1 MNNLAKRVLLGVVA
15 IPLLIAL
22 IFLLPHHSHLALNIV
37 LLALSV
43 IGGLE
48 ARNFFTKRKT
58 ILNPVKAAL
67 IAGVFPLFSIF
78 FVLGV
83 LPERMIIALLTV
95 SAGILFLREALMRE
109 KNLIQSV
116 LERLPAY
123 CFLLIFPGFFMSFL
137 IKMSIFADSSI
148 ILIIFLTFVFSN
160 DTFAYFSGMQFGK
173 NSRGIFPV
181 SPNKS
186 MAGLI
191 GGLAASGLA
200 GYIYFI
206 FFPDIFKH
214 NPVLAVLTGLG
225 IGFTSVIGDLVESA
239 LKRSAD
245 EKDSGTLMGGRG
257 GVLDSIDSILFS
269 APLYYYIMLYLHS

>member
-1 MNNLAKRVLLGVVA
+1 MNNLAKRILLAIVA
-15 IPLLIAL
+15 IPVLVVL
-22 IFLLPHHSHLALNIV
+22 IFLLPHYNHLLLNIL

-48 ARNFFTKRKT
+48 SRHLFTKRQT
-58 ILNPVKAAL
+58 ILNPVKAA
-67 IAGVFPLFSIF
+67 IISGAIPLFSIF
-78 FVLGV
+78 VVMGYISIN
-83 LPERMIIALLTV
+83 MIVPLLAV
-95 SAGILFLREALMRE
+95 SMSILFIREALMRKKE
-109 KNLIQSV
+109 LIQSV

-137 IKMSIFADSSI
+137 IRLNTFAESSLMI
-148 ILIIFLTFVFSN
+148 IIFMTFVFSN
-160 DTFAYFSGMQFGK
+160 DTFAYFTGMLFGK

-181 SPNKS
+181 SSKKS

-191 GGLAASGLA
+191 GGLAASGIA

-206 FFPDIFKH
+206 FFPHIFRN
-214 NPVLAVLTGLG
+214 NPVFAVLTGVG
-225 IGFTSVIGDLVESA
+225 IGCTSVIGDLVESA

-257 GVLDSIDSILFS
+257 GVLDSIDSIIFS
-269 APLYYYIMLYLHS
+269 APFYFYIMLYLQS